1 MPIRRLLPGIR
12 QVRPGDIARRF
23 ELRAPLVGQELAI
36 AERRAHAAA
45 PTVDDV
51 GIEIGAAGSSYTGQ
65 LSFTNGEGT
74 LSSERAQTFA
84 GKATIVRQRI
94 LGGVSGFH
102 QYNENLG
109 IQQNRWAG
117 FASTTWQKVTLL
129 GEYGGG
135 TQRAFGAKTNLWAAF
150 AELDYRL
157 MRGINLRGKF
167 DYLDPD
173 KGISGDQY
181 KRWLVETDLMPVPFT
196 EVKLSYRNHDE
207 PPAPKFQE
215 YLVQFL
221 FPF

>member
-1 MPIRRLLPGIR
+1 MILIRQHYQAAEAYYISALGFEKSQERAELAHQLYEETKKTQGPPKEPDPRLL
-12 QVRPGDIARRF
+12 
-23 ELRAPLVGQELAI
+23 
-36 AERRAHAAA
+36 
-45 PTVDDV
+45 
-51 GIEIGAAGSSYTGQ
+51 
-65 LSFTNGEGT
+65 
-74 LSSERAQTFA
+74 A

-173 KGISGDQY
+173 KDISGDQY

-207 PPAPKFQE
+207 PPAPKFEE
-215 YLVQFL
+215 YLVQFF